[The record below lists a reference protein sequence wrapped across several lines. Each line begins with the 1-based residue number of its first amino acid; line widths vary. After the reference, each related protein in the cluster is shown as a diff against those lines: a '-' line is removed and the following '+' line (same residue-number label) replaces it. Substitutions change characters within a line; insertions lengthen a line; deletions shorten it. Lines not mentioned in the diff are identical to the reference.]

1 MSQLSSECFS
11 LPGNT
16 SFQEASGSQGVFRW
30 HLPRALSP
38 EAREERTMPATEEK
52 GKKGHRTKPHK
63 YMSVGIQL
71 YHSLPAVHC
80 PHTLDVTVLAVVNG
94 VSTVI
99 YVFLHLGF
107 L

>member
-1 MSQLSSECFS
+1 
-11 LPGNT
+11 
-16 SFQEASGSQGVFRW
+16 
-30 HLPRALSP
+30 
-38 EAREERTMPATEEK
+38 
-52 GKKGHRTKPHK
+52 
-63 YMSVGIQL
+63 MSVGIQL